1 MTTVTTPYPGT
12 FYRRPRPDAEP
23 YVSEGQRISAGQA
36 IGLVEVMKNFF
47 EVVSDADGV
56 VERFLVDDQDLVDA
70 GQGILTLVGERS

>member
-23 YVSEGQRISAGQA
+23 YVSEGQRISAGQV

-47 EVVSDADGV
+47 EVVTCPWCLCGGLCWWGGV
-56 VERFLVDDQDLVDA
+56 SL
-70 GQGILTLVGERS
+70 